1 MPTPADRLA
10 ALRDGGPYLPPRD
23 PRLPRRERLD
33 DDGLGLTVEY
43 PSPLVLAETFARP
56 LLETGRTLYRD
67 RAAILA
73 STGGAPAPVPLASLV
88 GELRGALEAL
98 PDRADA
104 GRPYDDLRKLLAV
117 GSAAKVD
124 AYLLDTVRA
133 LCRRDV
139 LPEWKPPREVK
150 PAAPPRTS
158 AQVRA
163 DHRARVHADEEA
175 SVRWWLAN
183 PDGDGYDAE
192 PGERV
197 MAVDLHETALR
208 ELGALE
214 AEGELVDPDDADSPR
229 LRAPRRRVLLAVAA
243 EVFGLPLR
251 DRHGARY
258 FVIPEPLIEPAQ
270 EATAMP
276 SSPDYLDVL
285 TDRVVDRI
293 ASDLSAEVRTRLASG
308 DRLGALTL
316 QRDDLADRRALRA
329 S

>member
-1 MPTPADRLA
+1 MPTPTDRLA
-10 ALRDGGPYLPPRD
+10 ALRDGGPPLSSRD
-23 PRLPRRERLD
+23 PRRPRRERLD
-33 DDGLGLTVEY
+33 DDGLALTVEY
-43 PSPLVLAETFARP
+43 PSPVVLAETFARP

-73 STGGAPAPVPLASLV
+73 STGGTPAPVAHATLV
-88 GELRGALEAL
+88 AELRAALEAL

-104 GRPYDDLRKLLAV
+104 GRPYADVRRLLAA
-117 GSAAKVD
+117 GSAPKVD
-124 AYLLDTVRA
+124 AYLADTVRA

-139 LPEWKPPREVK
+139 LPDWTPPREAK
-150 PAAPPRTS
+150 PAGPPRTS

-163 DHRARVHADEEA
+163 DHRARVAADEEA

-183 PDGDGYDAE
+183 EEGEGFDAE
-192 PGERV
+192 PGDRV
-197 MAVDLHETALR
+197 SAADLYETAVHA
-208 ELGALE
+208 LGALE

-243 EVFGLPLR
+243 EVFGLPRR

-258 FVIPEPLIEPAQ
+258 FTLPEPLTEPAQ
-270 EATAMP
+270 EATEMP
-276 SSPDYLDVL
+276 SSPDYIDVF
-285 TDRVVDRI
+285 TERVVERV
-293 ASDLSAEVRTRLASG
+293 ARDLTAEVRSRLEVG

-316 QRDDLADRRALRA
+316 QRDDLAERRTRRA